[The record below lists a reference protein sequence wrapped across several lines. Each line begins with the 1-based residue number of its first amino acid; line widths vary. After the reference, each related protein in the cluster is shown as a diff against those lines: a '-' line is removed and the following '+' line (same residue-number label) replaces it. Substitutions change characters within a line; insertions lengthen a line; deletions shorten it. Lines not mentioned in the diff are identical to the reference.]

1 MALFDIRFG
10 VDSVF
15 ERICKGAQFG
25 VMTGFAVVGPA
36 YNAGFGDDPT
46 KSAQALQAFQTLSMI
61 LMVSRLI
68 LLAQYSAVLFWLRK
82 HRKAWAPMAI
92 HMLVLLVAAMIF
104 LGLFFSFG
112 RASDDSSIIA
122 WYVVIT
128 LEACVI
134 LMISGKY
141 KFLSFRRTCIVERL
155 GLLTLIIL
163 GEGVIGLCSSIQKV
177 GTDQK
182 FGSDIIGMIICGV
195 VIIYTQ
201 WMLYFDQTEVEKV
214 GTIRQLIWT
223 IVHFPYHVSILL
235 LVEGVSQLSVWRKL
249 IDYWDSLGNILFLI
263 PDPTDEE
270 TLKQYLEYVQENMTQ
285 FVDVFNEGLNHLK
298 YVPPDLS
305 ANLTNLEYFWNQTF
319 EPGVNVTN
327 ATNDA
332 YETLNAI
339 YFQGAVF
346 AAENFGVEAPE
357 AMVEH
362 ATDPTQILDAL
373 ITQTFQTIFLYFFVC
388 AGLSLILTGVLFLFG
403 KRHKVRGDYLN
414 IFFRTLMGVGLT
426 LVSIMA
432 TSNNP
437 DYQWSYSIY
446 FDSPWI
452 LPTATIVFAVVVI
465 VDNILINYVRRLVTG
480 KDGYAPANAV

>member
-1 MALFDIRFG
+1 M
-10 VDSVF
+10 F

-46 KSAQALQAFQTLSMI
+46 KSAQSLQAFQTLSMI

-68 LLAQYSAVLFWLRK
+68 LFAQYGAALFWMRK

-92 HMLVLLVAAMIF
+92 HLLVLLVAAMIF

-112 RASDDSSIIA
+112 RSSDDNSLIA
-122 WYVVIT
+122 WYVVIC

-134 LMISGKY
+134 LLISGKY
-141 KFLSFRRTCIVERL
+141 TFLSFRKTCIVERL

-182 FGSDIIGMIICGV
+182 FGADIIGMIICGV

-249 IDYWDSLGNILFLI
+249 IDYWDSLWYILNAI
-263 PDPTDEE
+263 PPPTDEASLE
-270 TLKQYLEYVQENMTQ
+270 KYIEYVQENMTT
-285 FVDVFNEGLNHLK
+285 FFDIFNEGLNHLK

-305 ANLTNLEYFWNQTF
+305 ANITNLMYYWNQTI
-319 EPGVNVTN
+319 EAGADVNVTDM
-327 ATNDA
+327 TNGAWESFDS
-332 YETLNAI
+332 I
-339 YFQGAVF
+339 YYQGAVF
-346 AAENFGVEAPE
+346 AAYNFGVEAPE
-357 AMVEH
+357 EMVEK
-362 ATDPTQILDAL
+362 ATDPTDILSAL
-373 ITQTFQTIFLYFFVC
+373 ISETFQTIFLYFFIC
-388 AGLSLILTGVLFLFG
+388 AGLSLILTSILFFFG

-414 IFFRTLMGVGLT
+414 IFFRSLMGLGLT
-426 LVSIMA
+426 LISVMA
-432 TSNNP
+432 TSTNS
-437 DYQWSYSIY
+437 DFQWSYSTY

-452 LPTATIVFAVVVI
+452 LPTVTIVFAVVVV
-465 VDNILINYVRRLVTG
+465 VDNILINYVRKLVTG
-480 KDGYAPANAV
+480 KGVYTPANGV